1 MLGEGEGSIESK
13 LRDCELRIVLE
24 LANANVLG
32 EVEGNA
38 LGEVEGA
45 KLGKVEVDAL

>member
-1 MLGEGEGSIESK
+1 M
-13 LRDCELRIVLE
+13 LE
-24 LANANVLG
+24 LANANMLG
-32 EVEGNA
+32 GVEDDA